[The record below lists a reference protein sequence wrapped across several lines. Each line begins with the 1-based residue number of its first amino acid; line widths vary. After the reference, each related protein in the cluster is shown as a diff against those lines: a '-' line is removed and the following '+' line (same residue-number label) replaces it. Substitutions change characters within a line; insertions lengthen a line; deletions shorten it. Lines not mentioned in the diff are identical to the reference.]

1 MLQVD
6 AGADHV
12 AKQCRN
18 LIAKY
23 KEDLH
28 KSGLNQSAQ
37 EHHLSV
43 CSGLDAFL
51 QSVVSFHSEMRAVR
65 ASKHLEMKKLSRL
78 EVTSVESR
86 RQEIGGGQVR
96 HQVNDQE
103 LREAAI
109 TAASNKTSS
118 EYWDETA
125 EDVEMTPE
133 EASMMELENER
144 LLDHLSSLENQVD
157 QVQSKVVKIAE
168 LQSIFTE
175 KVLQQAENIEKVH
188 EDTVA
193 TTENIKG
200 GNEAVR
206 QAIQNKATYRVYILF
221 IILVFSF
228 SLLFLDW
235 YNP

>member
-28 KSGLNQSAQ
+28 KSGLNQSAH

-43 CSGLDAFL
+43 CSGLDTFL

-86 RQEIGGGQVR
+86 RQENTNI
-96 HQVNDQE
+96 
-103 LREAAI
+103 I
-109 TAASNKTSS
+109 IIISNST
-118 EYWDETA
+118 DTI
-125 EDVEMTPE
+125 
-133 EASMMELENER
+133 
-144 LLDHLSSLENQVD
+144 LSTFN
-157 QVQSKVVKIAE
+157 
-168 LQSIFTE
+168 
-175 KVLQQAENIEKVH
+175 
-188 EDTVA
+188 
-193 TTENIKG
+193 TTC
-200 GNEAVR
+200 R
-206 QAIQNKATYRVYILF
+206 
-221 IILVFSF
+221 SF
-228 SLLFLDW
+228 
-235 YNP
+235 P

>member
-28 KSGLNQSAQ
+28 KSGLNQSAH

-43 CSGLDAFL
+43 CSGLDTFL

-86 RQEIGGGQVR
+86 AREIGPGQASSTLSQQVR
-96 HQVNDQE
+96 LIFIFATFKVQF
-103 LREAAI
+103 
-109 TAASNKTSS
+109 
-118 EYWDETA
+118 
-125 EDVEMTPE
+125 
-133 EASMMELENER
+133 
-144 LLDHLSSLENQVD
+144 LSTFNGE
-157 QVQSKVVKIAE
+157 
-168 LQSIFTE
+168 F
-175 KVLQQAENIEKVH
+175 
-188 EDTVA
+188 
-193 TTENIKG
+193 
-200 GNEAVR
+200 
-206 QAIQNKATYRVYILF
+206 
-221 IILVFSF
+221 
-228 SLLFLDW
+228 
-235 YNP
+235 